1 MGTMSPQQIQE
12 TPAKR
17 RQQCYGSAVEVALA
31 GVSLHGEPDAPLGAP
46 RLQELLS
53 QLDADGH
60 DTAALRK
67 ELGHLL
73 DAVGVGRMALAQW
86 PPTVVRFPRTG

>member
-31 GVSLHGEPDAPLGAP
+31 GLFLRDDPEIPPRAP
-46 RLQELLS
+46 RLHELLS

-60 DTAALRK
+60 DTAALRQ
-67 ELGHLL
+67 ELRRLL
-73 DAVGVGRMALAQW
+73 DAVGVGQMALAQW
-86 PPTVVRFPRTG
+86 PPTVVRFPPLG